1 MPVTL
6 EQIAFDAADAL
17 RLAQFYAQVLERE
30 VDPGGSE
37 YFATVGK
44 VGICPAAPGV
54 DVHPGAGGRVG
65 KNRLHVDL
73 VSPDRAA
80 DIQRAIDAGATHVAD
95 FAEYGTAWTTLA
107 DLEGNVFDIGD
118 APAER
123 TRAEAWLR
131 AAARW

>member
-1 MPVTL
+1 MPVIL
-6 EQIAFDAADAL
+6 EQIVFDAADAL

-44 VGICPAAPGV
+44 SGSAPL
-54 DVHPGAGGRVG
+54 HPVFMFIQVPQGRVG

-80 DIQRAIDAGATHVAD
+80 DIQRAIDAGAKHVAD

-107 DLEGNVFDIGD
+107 DPEGNVFDIGD
-118 APAER
+118 GLGADGG
-123 TRAEAWLR
+123 
-131 AAARW
+131 